1 MHTQKHFYFSNITV
15 VFLESSTMCVD
26 QLIAINYQY
35 VCKIYLKKYGFI
47 YIEIYIFIYIH
58 TYIYIIYI
66 YIYLYK
72 YIYIYIVYIYIYIY
86 IHLSI
91 FIYVRCFIII
101 DVCAEAMEQPI
112 TTPTLYLINI
122 LVTRTIFFAYF

>member
-1 MHTQKHFYFSNITV
+1 MYIYNI
-15 VFLESSTMCVD
+15 C
-26 QLIAINYQY
+26 
-35 VCKIYLKKYGFI
+35 IY
-47 YIEIYIFIYIH
+47 IYIH
-58 TYIYIIYI
+58 TYIYIYI
-66 YIYLYK
+66 C
-72 YIYIYIVYIYIYIY
+72 

-122 LVTRTIFFAYF
+122 LVTNIPSLHILKKYPQIIFKTTAT